1 MNKTEIRVMRSED
14 DLISR
19 MTLGFLFTPLIVLAL
34 VAAML
39 AF

>member
-1 MNKTEIRVMRSED
+1 MKQNTIRVMRSED

-19 MTLGFLFTPLIVLAL
+19 MTLGFLFTPLIFLAL
-34 VAAML
+34 IAAMI